1 MAKTTSNQDPVLT
14 QEETKSSATAE
25 QSSALEA
32 EAKGKAAADDEASRL
47 AEEAAEKAKSEA
59 KTITKSLTLS
69 EAQKLSEE
77 SYIKQAEE
85 KAKAEEAIRELVEA
99 KRLAEEAE
107 KAKQLDM
114 SLPARKSRA
123 QDALD
128 EALQAQERINTI
140 VSERTKALDALI
152 IEESSLVDK
161 NPMSEIQFYLNR
173 QNRKREEKAE
183 KKKAML
189 ERGLDPDELIKAL
202 ETRAP
207 IDQKGGSGRK
217 QDPRSVRT
225 TAAK

>member
-1 MAKTTSNQDPVLT
+1 MPKTTTNQDSVLT
-14 QEETKSSATAE
+14 QEETKNSATTE

-32 EAKGKAAADDEASRL
+32 EAKAKAVAEVEAKGLADEAAA
-47 AEEAAEKAKSEA
+47 
-59 KTITKSLTLS
+59 
-69 EAQKLSEE
+69 
-77 SYIKQAEE
+77 
-85 KAKAEEAIRELVEA
+85 KAKAEADAKAAAKGEAEAEAEA

-128 EALQAQERINTI
+128 EALQAQERIKTI

-161 NPMSEIQFYLNR
+161 NPMSEIQFYLTR

>member
-1 MAKTTSNQDPVLT
+1 MPKITTNQDLVLI
-14 QEETKSSATAE
+14 QEDTKSSATTE

-32 EAKGKAAADDEASRL
+32 EAKGLADEAAA
-47 AEEAAEKAKSEA
+47 
-59 KTITKSLTLS
+59 
-69 EAQKLSEE
+69 
-77 SYIKQAEE
+77 
-85 KAKAEEAIRELVEA
+85 KAKAEADAKAAEEKSKSDAAAAAKEEAEA

-107 KAKQLDM
+107 NAKQLDM
-114 SLPARKSRA
+114 SLHARKSRA

-128 EALQAQERINTI
+128 EALQAQERIKTI

-161 NPMSEIQFYLNR
+161 NPMSEIQFYLTR

-207 IDQKGGSGRK
+207 IDRKGGSGRK

>member
-1 MAKTTSNQDPVLT
+1 MPKTTTNQDSVVGA
-14 QEETKSSATAE
+14 QEDNKSLSTTE
-25 QSSALEA
+25 QSSAPEA
-32 EAKGKAAADDEASRL
+32 EAKGFADEAAA
-47 AEEAAEKAKSEA
+47 
-59 KTITKSLTLS
+59 
-69 EAQKLSEE
+69 
-77 SYIKQAEE
+77 
-85 KAKAEEAIRELVEA
+85 KAKAEAEAAR
-99 KRLAEEAE
+99 
-107 KAKQLDM
+107 QLDM

-128 EALQAQERINTI
+128 EALQAQERIKTI

-161 NPMSEIQFYLNR
+161 NPMSEIQFYLTR

>member
-1 MAKTTSNQDPVLT
+1 MPKTTTNQDSVLT
-14 QEETKSSATAE
+14 QEETKISATTE

-32 EAKGKAAADDEASRL
+32 EAKAKA
-47 AEEAAEKAKSEA
+47 
-59 KTITKSLTLS
+59 
-69 EAQKLSEE
+69 
-77 SYIKQAEE
+77 AEE
-85 KAKAEEAIRELVEA
+85 KSKSEVAATAKAEDEAEA
-99 KRLAEEAE
+99 KRLADEAE

-128 EALQAQERINTI
+128 EALQAQERIKTI
-140 VSERTKALDALI
+140 VSERTKELDALI

-161 NPMSEIQFYLNR
+161 NPMSEIQFYLTR

>member
-1 MAKTTSNQDPVLT
+1 MPKTTTNQDSVLT
-14 QEETKSSATAE
+14 QEDTKSSASAE

-32 EAKGKAAADDEASRL
+32 EAKGFADEAAA
-47 AEEAAEKAKSEA
+47 
-59 KTITKSLTLS
+59 
-69 EAQKLSEE
+69 
-77 SYIKQAEE
+77 
-85 KAKAEEAIRELVEA
+85 KAKAEADAKAAEEKSKSDAAAAQADAEA
-99 KRLAEEAE
+99 KRLADEAE
-107 KAKQLDM
+107 AARQLDM

-140 VSERTKALDALI
+140 VSERTKELDALI

-161 NPMSEIQFYLNR
+161 NPMSEIQFYLTR

>member
-14 QEETKSSATAE
+14 QEDTKSSATAE

-32 EAKGKAAADDEASRL
+32 EAKGLADEAAA
-47 AEEAAEKAKSEA
+47 
-59 KTITKSLTLS
+59 
-69 EAQKLSEE
+69 
-77 SYIKQAEE
+77 
-85 KAKAEEAIRELVEA
+85 KAKAEADAKAVEEKSKSDAAAAQADAEA
-99 KRLAEEAE
+99 KRLADEAE

-128 EALQAQERINTI
+128 EALQAQERIKTI

-161 NPMSEIQFYLNR
+161 NPMSEIQFYLTR

-225 TAAK
+225 TSAK

>member
-1 MAKTTSNQDPVLT
+1 MPKTTTNQDSVLT
-14 QEETKSSATAE
+14 QEETKNSATTE

-32 EAKGKAAADDEASRL
+32 EANGLADEAAAKAKAAAIAKAEAD
-47 AEEAAEKAKSEA
+47 AKA
-59 KTITKSLTLS
+59 
-69 EAQKLSEE
+69 
-77 SYIKQAEE
+77 AEE
-85 KAKAEEAIRELVEA
+85 KSKSDAASAAKAEAEA
-99 KRLAEEAE
+99 KRLAEEEE

-161 NPMSEIQFYLNR
+161 NPMSEIQFYLTR

-202 ETRAP
+202 DTRAP
-207 IDQKGGSGRK
+207 IDKKSGSGRK